1 MRVVMHL
8 DMDAFF
14 AAVEEKLNPRL
25 RGKPLLV
32 GGTERRGVVAAANYP
47 ARAFGVHA
55 GMSMGEACRLC
66 PDATVV
72 EGNPQK
78 YVHTSLEVLDV
89 LKSFTPAVEP
99 FSIDEAFLDMTAVG
113 WRGRVSEGA
122 DAAALDGGAALLDSA
137 IPVAHAIQRAVAR
150 RVGLTATIGI
160 ASNKYIAKMASG
172 VQKPRGLTVL
182 TVERYRERFWPL
194 GVKELWG
201 IGEKTRGALEKLGI
215 RTVGQLAKFP
225 REFLTYH
232 FGLNGE
238 SMQEAALGRDETPVV
253 PYYEGI
259 PVKSMGHEV
268 TLAQDVADRDELLST
283 LLRLSDQV
291 GRRLRADHYLG
302 RVVSVKIRDA
312 RFRTVIRQRALP
324 EVMDDEQQIFQTARL
339 LLDEHWD
346 GRPLRLIGVSVSGL
360 VNAEGYYQ
368 QSLFAQDEHRR
379 QMMEAVDELR
389 DRFGE
394 HALVKAGVLR

>member
-201 IGEKTRGALEKLGI
+201 IGEKTREALEKLGI

-379 QMMEAVDELR
+379 QMTEAVDELR